1 MYDIWPAFKPQTDK
15 KSTNIKQYLSKTE
28 YVTEIPITNK
38 YKTFSLIAWK

>member
-1 MYDIWPAFKPQTDK
+1 MTFDHSAFKPQTDK

-38 YKTFSLIAWK
+38 YKNIFTHCM